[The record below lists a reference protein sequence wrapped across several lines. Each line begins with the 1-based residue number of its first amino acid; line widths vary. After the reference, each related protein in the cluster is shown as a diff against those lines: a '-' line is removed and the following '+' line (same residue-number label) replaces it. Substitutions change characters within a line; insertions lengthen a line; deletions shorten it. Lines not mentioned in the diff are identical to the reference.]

1 MIPVRLLPAAARR
14 SDLGKSPNE
23 FFLKVGNISSDFAVY
38 IVWICICI
46 HIIIFLQPMKKEEIK
61 ELSIQEL
68 KAQIEASEKAYRELK
83 VAHAISPVDNPA
95 KITKDRR
102 DIARLKTVLRQKEL
116 AAMAEASA
124 K

>member
-1 MIPVRLLPAAARR
+1 
-14 SDLGKSPNE
+14 
-23 FFLKVGNISSDFAVY
+23 
-38 IVWICICI
+38 
-46 HIIIFLQPMKKEEIK
+46 MKKEEIK

-102 DIARLKTVLRQKEL
+102 DIARLKTVLRQKQI
-116 AAMAEASA
+116 AEQAKASA

>member
-1 MIPVRLLPAAARR
+1 
-14 SDLGKSPNE
+14 
-23 FFLKVGNISSDFAVY
+23 
-38 IVWICICI
+38 
-46 HIIIFLQPMKKEEIK
+46 MKKEEIK

-102 DIARLKTVLRQKEL
+102 DIARLKTVLRQKQI
-116 AAMAEASA
+116 AEQANASA